1 MLSRREVFVRILGFL
16 ERRTL
21 IETKNLHIKM
31 LKMALFDCA
40 INKKCCSVDGGRG
53 SCPLFSSPPWGIW
66 GLKSPHPWGI
76 CHPRQKMLM
85 PGDQPGGG
93 GGGGWWERA
102 GRSWNW
108 LMHYLRAD
116 FISKSLFSNH
126 SQINIMYFNCSKVCL
141 ILLTK
146 NCNCLDILKKTLHSF
161 DDVRRWIERA
171 AYNRRNMVTVTG
183 RLIQSGL
190 NTSQTVEL
198 R

>member
-1 MLSRREVFVRILGFL
+1 MLQCWRRMGHLPSFFVPTPGDLTAQ
-16 ERRTL
+16 E
-21 IETKNLHIKM
+21 
-31 LKMALFDCA
+31 
-40 INKKCCSVDGGRG
+40 
-53 SCPLFSSPPWGIW
+53 SPP
-66 GLKSPHPWGI
+66 LGI
-76 CHPRQKMLM
+76 CNPRQKNANAR
-85 PGDQPGGG
+85 GSAWWGGG
-93 GGGGWWERA
+93 GERA

-108 LMHYLRAD
+108 LMHYLRAE

-126 SQINIMYFNCSKVCL
+126 SQINIMYFNCSKVSL

-146 NCNCLDILKKTLHSF
+146 NSNCLDILKKTLHSF

>member
-1 MLSRREVFVRILGFL
+1 MLQCW
-16 ERRTL
+16 RRTGHL
-21 IETKNLHIKM
+21 PS
-31 LKMALFDCA
+31 LFVPTPGDLRA
-40 INKKCCSVDGGRG
+40 QE
-53 SCPLFSSPPWGIW
+53 SPP
-66 GLKSPHPWGI
+66 LGI

-85 PGDQPGGG
+85 PGGQPGGR
-93 GGGGWWERA
+93 GGGWWERA
-102 GRSWNW
+102 GHSWNW
-108 LMHYLRAD
+108 LMHYLRVE

-126 SQINIMYFNCSKVCL
+126 SQINIMYFKCSKVSL

>member
-1 MLSRREVFVRILGFL
+1 
-16 ERRTL
+16 
-21 IETKNLHIKM
+21 M
-31 LKMALFDCA
+31 LKTALFDCA
-40 INKKCCSVDGGRG
+40 INKKCCSVDGGWG
-53 SCPLFSSPPWGIW
+53 ICPLFSSPPRGIW
-66 GLKSPHPWGI
+66 RLKSPHPWEFAIQGK
-76 CHPRQKMLM
+76 KMLM
-85 PGDQPGGG
+85 PGGQPGGG
-93 GGGGWWERA
+93 GGERA

-108 LMHYLRAD
+108 LMHYLRAE

-126 SQINIMYFNCSKVCL
+126 SQINIMYFNCSKVSL

-146 NCNCLDILKKTLHSF
+146 NSNCLDILKKTLHSF

>member
-1 MLSRREVFVRILGFL
+1 MLSQREVFVRILGFL

-53 SCPLFSSPPWGIW
+53 ICPLFSSPPWGIW
-66 GLKSPHPWGI
+66 GSRVPTPGNLPSKAKNANAWGSAW
-76 CHPRQKMLM
+76 
-85 PGDQPGGG
+85 
-93 GGGGWWERA
+93 WWERA

-161 DDVRRWIERA
+161 DDVRRWNWEGSI
-171 AYNRRNMVTVTG
+171 
-183 RLIQSGL
+183 
-190 NTSQTVEL
+190 
-198 R
+198 

>member
-1 MLSRREVFVRILGFL
+1 MRK
-16 ERRTL
+16 T
-21 IETKNLHIKM
+21 
-31 LKMALFDCA
+31 ALFDCA
-40 INKKCCSVDGGRG
+40 INKTCCSVHGGRG
-53 SCPLFSSPPWGIW
+53 ICPLFSSPPQGIW
-66 GLKSPHPWGI
+66 RLKSPYPWEFAIQGK
-76 CHPRQKMLM
+76 KMLM
-85 PGDQPGGG
+85 PGGQPGGG
-93 GGGGWWERA
+93 GGGRA

-108 LMHYLRAD
+108 LMHYSRAE
-116 FISKSLFSNH
+116 FILNSLFSNH
-126 SQINIMYFNCSKVCL
+126 SQINIMYFNCSKVSL

-198 R
+198 H

>member
-1 MLSRREVFVRILGFL
+1 MCTLKCLKRHCSTVRSI
-16 ERRTL
+16 
-21 IETKNLHIKM
+21 KNVAVLTEDGAF
-31 LKMALFDCA
+31 ALFFRPHP
-40 INKKCCSVDGGRG
+40 GG
-53 SCPLFSSPPWGIW
+53 FEAQESPP
-66 GLKSPHPWGI
+66 LGI

-93 GGGGWWERA
+93 GGGGGWRERA

-108 LMHYLRAD
+108 LMHYLRAE

-161 DDVRRWIERA
+161 DDVRRWIKRA

>member
-1 MLSRREVFVRILGFL
+1 MLQCW
-16 ERRTL
+16 RRTGHL
-21 IETKNLHIKM
+21 PSFFIPTLGDLRAQE
-31 LKMALFDCA
+31 
-40 INKKCCSVDGGRG
+40 
-53 SCPLFSSPPWGIW
+53 SPPLGNLPSKAKNANAWGSAW
-66 GLKSPHPWGI
+66 WW
-76 CHPRQKMLM
+76 
-85 PGDQPGGG
+85 

-108 LMHYLRAD
+108 LMHYLRAE
-116 FISKSLFSNH
+116 FILKSLFSNH

-190 NTSQTVEL
+190 NTAQTVEL